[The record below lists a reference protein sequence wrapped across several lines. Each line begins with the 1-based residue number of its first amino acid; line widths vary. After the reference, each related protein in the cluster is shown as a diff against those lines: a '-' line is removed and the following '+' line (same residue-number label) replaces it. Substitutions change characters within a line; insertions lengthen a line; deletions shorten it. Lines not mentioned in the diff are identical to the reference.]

1 MFKNAIPINID
12 ILKVPK
18 IYDCIPCK
26 TISRIKVFEVK
37 VKKKKLCCIRAKNAI
52 LVFEKQICY
61 INRKTDYSYN

>member
-18 IYDCIPCK
+18 IYDWIACK

-37 VKKKKLCCIRAKNAI
+37 VKKKKYVALEQKM
-52 LVFEKQICY
+52 LF
-61 INRKTDYSYN
+61 